1 LIEGKQRCFYVVD
14 FDHAGCYFYRMELGN
29 IVEYID
35 RERILCA
42 VILEVRNQRLR
53 LLTENSKEVNLSA
66 SRLLRRDRTR
76 LDLTMGRTRMV
87 DTLKEIAHKRKALIG
102 EVIIRDLWDVL
113 NAEQEWIDL
122 DTMTAFCFPGAP
134 NGDHQSAVM
143 RALFNDRLYFRF
155 DPGRFF
161 PNSTE
166 QVERLIAQRDEQ
178 ARRQRIIET
187 GGDWLRRCLAHSGPT
202 AADAREPGAGEFLDV
217 LKSYYLFEKE
227 SPDHSL
233 ARGMLERAGLDQT
246 DELFALLVK
255 AGVFAEDENVELHR
269 LDARVEFP
277 PEVRQAAAEVTG
289 AARPLQADSRR
300 QDLTDL
306 NLFTIDGQST
316 MDFDDA
322 LSLELTPE
330 GLRLGVHIV
339 DVAQVV
345 RKGDPLDREARR
357 RGSSIYMA
365 DQRIPMLPPALA
377 EGLCSL
383 KAGEVRPAIST
394 VVDLSPELDV
404 RGYRVLPTIVRVKSQ
419 LSYFDVNLLAD
430 QDPTVVHLRSIARKF
445 REARLAAGAVH
456 ISVPE
461 INIWLGENGDVN
473 LNRVNRESPGRML
486 VAEIMILA
494 NWLMA
499 RFLSEN
505 GMPAIFRSQPDPRE
519 RLYRGEDGT
528 LFQHWMQRRLLNRFV
543 LGHAAEKHSGL
554 GLAAYVTATSP
565 IRKYFDLVTQRQ
577 VRAVLGLEEPYSAE
591 DVDGILQDLSL
602 PMSRVGRLQ
611 VGRQRYWLLR
621 YLERRIGQKE
631 EAIVLVRRRHSYQ
644 VLLTDYMLECDLP
657 ITGGFELKPE
667 DLIQVTIQNV
677 SARKDVV
684 SLTIG

>member
-14 FDHAGCYFYRMELGN
+14 FDHAGCYFNRMELGN

-76 LDLTMGRTRMV
+76 LDLTMSRTRMV
-87 DTLKEIAHKRKALIG
+87 DTLKEVAHKRKALIG

-255 AGVFAEDENVELHR
+255 AGVFAEDENLELHR

-300 QDLTDL
+300 QDLTGL

-322 LSLELTPE
+322 LSLEVTPG

-357 RGSSIYMA
+357 RGSSVYMA

-677 SARKDVV
+677 SARKDLV

>member
-1 LIEGKQRCFYVVD
+1 MIEGKQRCFYVVD

>member
-14 FDHAGCYFYRMELGN
+14 FDHAGCYFNRMELGN

-76 LDLTMGRTRMV
+76 LDLTMSRTRMV
-87 DTLKEIAHKRKALIG
+87 DTLKEVAHKRKALIG

-113 NAEQEWIDL
+113 NSEQEWIDL

-217 LKSYYLFEKE
+217 LRSYYLFEKE

-255 AGVFAEDENVELHR
+255 AGVFAEDENLELHR

-277 PEVRQAAAEVTG
+277 SEVRQAAAEVTG

-300 QDLTDL
+300 QDLTGL

-316 MDFDDA
+316 LDFDDA
-322 LSLELTPE
+322 LSLEVTPE

-419 LSYFDVNLLAD
+419 LSYFDVNLQAD

-461 INIWLGENGDVN
+461 INIWLGENSDVN

-505 GMPAIFRSQPDPRE
+505 GMPAIFRSQPEPRE

-591 DVDGILQDLSL
+591 DVDGILQDLSM

-644 VLLTDYMLECDLP
+644 VLLADYMLECDLP

-667 DLIQVTIQNV
+667 DLVQVTIQNV
-677 SARKDVV
+677 SARKDMV